1 MRPTRVVG
9 TNSPGWNELVPM
21 PLFKPAIAPLPDDVR
36 ALTALRF
43 FAAFWVLA
51 LHYTD
56 FMPADFAAVT
66 GFFAEGK
73 LGVDFFFVLSG
84 FILTHVY
91 LGRLEQGDFAWQG
104 FMLRRFARLYPLH
117 LATFFVVVAYVTAG
131 RLAGIGFSVP
141 EAYTLEAAWPN
152 LLMLH
157 AWGIQDHM
165 SWNYVSW
172 SISAE
177 WFAYLLFLPLS
188 LLVLRLPFG
197 PGGKLVL
204 AGLGLLVASFVAEQA
219 IGRPL
224 THLTHD
230 FGILRILPE
239 FVLGITL
246 YHAIRTWDLEARH
259 AGAFLA
265 VTLGGI
271 LAIVHWRL
279 DGLWAVVLL
288 AFLIF
293 AVASLAR
300 QGRLAWLSG
309 PVPVYLGE
317 ISYAIYMTHAIV
329 FIVFFR
335 GLGLLL
341 RDPASPHFWWLGP
354 IALAL
359 TLVAAMLA
367 HHLVERPARRW
378 LNRLF
383 AGGFRRPSQA
393 PRIHAAPKAHR
404 GAVF

>member
-1 MRPTRVVG
+1 
-9 TNSPGWNELVPM
+9 
-21 PLFKPAIAPLPDDVR
+21 
-36 ALTALRF
+36 
-43 FAAFWVLA
+43 
-51 LHYTD
+51 
-56 FMPADFAAVT
+56 
-66 GFFAEGK
+66 
-73 LGVDFFFVLSG
+73 
-84 FILTHVY
+84 
-91 LGRLEQGDFAWQG
+91 
-104 FMLRRFARLYPLH
+104 
-117 LATFFVVVAYVTAG
+117 
-131 RLAGIGFSVP
+131 
-141 EAYTLEAAWPN
+141 
-152 LLMLH
+152 
-157 AWGIQDHM
+157 M

-259 AGAFLA
+259 AGAILA

-341 RDPASPHFWWLGP
+341 RDSASPHFWWLGP

>member
-1 MRPTRVVG
+1 
-9 TNSPGWNELVPM
+9 M
-21 PLFKPAIAPLPDDVR
+21 PLFKPAIAPLPGDVR

-43 FAAFWVLA
+43 FAAFWVLT

-56 FMPADFAAVT
+56 FMPADFAAFT

-91 LGRLEQGDFAWQG
+91 LGRIERGGFAWQG

-131 RLAGIGFSVP
+131 RLAGVPFSVP

-188 LLVLRLPFG
+188 LAVRRLPFG
-197 PGGKLVL
+197 PLGKIASAV
-204 AGLGLLVASFVAEQA
+204 LGLLLAALVAEQA

-239 FVLGITL
+239 FVLGIAL
-246 YHAIRTWDLEARH
+246 YHAIRVWDLEPRH
-259 AGAFLA
+259 AGTILA
-265 VTLGGI
+265 LTLGATV
-271 LAIVHWRL
+271 AIVHWRL
-279 DGLWAVVLL
+279 DGLLAVLLL

-293 AVASLAR
+293 AVASLTR
-300 QGRLAWLSG
+300 QGRLEVLG
-309 PVPVYLGE
+309 RPTLVYLGE

-335 GLGLLL
+335 GCGMLLG
-341 RDPASPHFWWLGP
+341 DAASPHLWWLGP

-359 TLVAAMLA
+359 TLAAAMLA
-367 HHLVERPARRW
+367 HHLVERPARQW
-378 LNRLF
+378 LNRTL
-383 AGGFRRPSQA
+383 GGRRWRSRPSGPPVARQG
-393 PRIHAAPKAHR
+393 RTAA
-404 GAVF
+404 G